1 MNKMDL
7 SNKAA
12 SVRKQLGVDNYTP
25 IDIFALVQNIPKMT
39 ITLFPFGSNISGVCV
54 KHKRSF
60 LIMVNSGMSI
70 GRQRFTLA
78 HELYHYYFDENT
90 LSTVCPIQIDSGD
103 IKEREADNFA
113 SYLLIPQTALYELL
127 QSRKQNH
134 KQKISIEDI
143 IFLEQ
148 HFKVSRK
155 AMLFRLQEE
164 KELTRTEAIAMQK
177 NVISSAA
184 RQGYDVTV
192 YKPLDAHNQKQ
203 TLGYY
208 VKSAEKLL
216 DNSIISTGRYEEYL
230 LDAFR
235 EDIVY
240 CEEVHED
247 GCID

>member
-12 SVRKQLGVDNYTP
+12 SVRKKLGEDNYSP
-25 IDIFALVQNIPKMT
+25 IDIFVLLQNIPEITMT
-39 ITLFPFGSNISGVCV
+39 LYPLGSNISGVCV
-54 KHKRSF
+54 KKKSSS
-60 LIMVNSGMSI
+60 IIIVNSGMSI

-78 HELYHYYFDENT
+78 HELYHYYFDENI
-90 LSTVCPIQIDSGD
+90 LSTVCPTQIDTGD
-103 IKEREADNFA
+103 IKEREADHFA
-113 SYLLIPQTALYELL
+113 SYLLIPQPALYELL
-127 QSRKQNH
+127 QNRKQ
-134 KQKISIEDI
+134 KQNQKLTIEDI

-148 HFKVSRK
+148 YFKVSRK

-164 KELTRTEAIAMQK
+164 KELTRTEALRMQI

-184 RQGYDVTV
+184 RLGYDVSL
-192 YKPLDAHNQKQ
+192 YKPLGANNQKQ

-216 DNSIISTGRYEEYL
+216 ANNIISTGKYEEYL

-235 EDIVY
+235 EDIVFG
-240 CEEVHED
+240 EEVHE
-247 GCID
+247 GEYID